1 MASPSSPLCPKC
13 RAPITPGAPQ
23 GLCPKCLLLAVAT
36 DAGPPS
42 PPPSQGPPPSPHD
55 LAPHFPDLEILD
67 LIGIGGM
74 GAVYKARQINLGRL
88 VALKILSRSLADD
101 PAFLERFEREA
112 RVLGRLNHTG
122 IVTIFDSGTA
132 GPFAYLL
139 MEFVDG
145 VNLRQAMQSGGFS
158 PMDALAVTREIC
170 SALEFAH
177 SQGILHRDIKPENI
191 LIDHSGHVKIADFGI
206 AKLIGDHGNDHAT
219 LTANG
224 AILGSMHYM
233 APEQF
238 DSPARIDHRADIY
251 SLGVVLYELL
261 TGELPIGRFK
271 PPSEKS
277 TADARIDEIV
287 MRTLE
292 RERDARFK
300 DVQQLKTHV
309 DAATRP
315 APPSNPA
322 PPDRKTTRLAN
333 TALLCT
339 TLSLIIAALGA
350 IPIYQIESINQSD
363 TPIHVSPLPIAALSL
378 FLIAITAIPGT
389 IFALR
394 TLRLLR
400 SPDSNPA
407 GLKRSIISA
416 LAWPAIVVALMLAF
430 AIATAFADNAVGTVW
445 RMLLAALLIVASGL
459 GITTIA
465 GLFRSMSARPP
476 AAAPT
481 RPRIWPFATAASLA
495 LLCSAAYLLKV
506 RSSNDSYLH
515 PSGTRMAMDISL
527 PPGTSLSYQL
537 IRVSSDGH
545 ESPMDINGRIFAPPD
560 SPLLAS
566 LVVLTTARWKNSALQ
581 QIEISHHSPTG
592 STSRKTIQL
601 DDPWKFTSS
610 GSAHLQLTQGLKER
624 AELAS
629 RSNWYGKK
637 LESLYLVTVASPP
650 PPDPAP

>member
-1 MASPSSPLCPKC
+1 
-13 RAPITPGAPQ
+13 
-23 GLCPKCLLLAVAT
+23 
-36 DAGPPS
+36 
-42 PPPSQGPPPSPHD
+42 
-55 LAPHFPDLEILD
+55 
-67 LIGIGGM
+67 M
-74 GAVYKARQINLGRL
+74 GAVYKARQLNLGRV

-219 LTANG
+219 LTTHG

-315 APPSNPA
+315 APPSSPA
-322 PPDRKTTRLAN
+322 LPDRKTTRLAS

-339 TLSLIIAALGA
+339 ALSLIIAALGA
-350 IPIYQIESINQSD
+350 IPIYQIESIHQRG
-363 TPIHVSPLPIAALSL
+363 TPIPIAAFSL

-389 IFALR
+389 ILALR
-394 TLRLLR
+394 ALRILR
-400 SPDSNPA
+400 TPDSHPA

-430 AIATAFADNAVGTVW
+430 AIATAFADNAVGTVS
-445 RMLLAALLIVASGL
+445 RLLLVALLVVASGL

-476 AAAPT
+476 SAAPT

-495 LLCSAAYLLKV
+495 LICSAAYLLKV
-506 RSSNDSYLH
+506 RSSNDTYLH
-515 PSGTRMAMDISL
+515 PSGTRTAMDISL
-527 PPGTSLSYQL
+527 QPGTSFSYQL
-537 IRVSSDGH
+537 IRVSTDGH
-545 ESPMDINGRIFAPPD
+545 ESPMNINGRIFAPPN

-566 LVVLTTARWKNSALQ
+566 LVVLTTDRWKNNAHQ
-581 QIEISHHSPTG
+581 QIEISHHSPVG
-592 STSRKTIQL
+592 STGRKTIQL
-601 DDPWKFTSS
+601 DEPWSFTSS
-610 GSAHLQLTQGLKER
+610 GSAQLQLTQGLKER
-624 AELAS
+624 SELAS

-637 LESLYLVTVASPP
+637 LESLYLETVASPP

>member
-1 MASPSSPLCPKC
+1 
-13 RAPITPGAPQ
+13 
-23 GLCPKCLLLAVAT
+23 
-36 DAGPPS
+36 
-42 PPPSQGPPPSPHD
+42 
-55 LAPHFPDLEILD
+55 
-67 LIGIGGM
+67 M
-74 GAVYKARQINLGRL
+74 GAVYKARQLNLGRV

-219 LTANG
+219 LTTHG

-315 APPSNPA
+315 APPSSPA
-322 PPDRKTTRLAN
+322 LPDRKTTRLAS

-339 TLSLIIAALGA
+339 ALSLIIAALGA
-350 IPIYQIESINQSD
+350 IPIYQIESIHQRG
-363 TPIHVSPLPIAALSL
+363 TPIPIAAFSL

-389 IFALR
+389 ILALR
-394 TLRLLR
+394 ALRILR
-400 SPDSNPA
+400 TPDSHPA

-430 AIATAFADNAVGTVW
+430 AIATAFADNAVGTVS
-445 RMLLAALLIVASGL
+445 RLLLVALLVVASGL

-476 AAAPT
+476 SAAPT

-495 LLCSAAYLLKV
+495 LICSAAYLLKV
-506 RSSNDSYLH
+506 RSSNDTYLH
-515 PSGTRMAMDISL
+515 PSGTRTAMDISL
-527 PPGTSLSYQL
+527 QPGTSFSYQL
-537 IRVSSDGH
+537 IRVSTDGH
-545 ESPMDINGRIFAPPD
+545 ESPMNINGRIFAPPN

-566 LVVLTTARWKNSALQ
+566 LVVLTTDRWKNNAHQ
-581 QIEISHHSPTG
+581 QIEISHHSPVG
-592 STSRKTIQL
+592 STGRKTIQL
-601 DDPWKFTSS
+601 DEPWSFTSS

-624 AELAS
+624 SELAS

-637 LESLYLVTVASPP
+637 LESLYLETVASPP

>member
-42 PPPSQGPPPSPHD
+42 PPPSQGPPPSTHD

-74 GAVYKARQINLGRL
+74 GAVYKARQLNLGRF

-191 LIDHSGHVKIADFGI
+191 LIDHSGQVKIADFGI

-219 LTANG
+219 LTTHG

-238 DSPARIDHRADIY
+238 DSPTRIDHRADIY

-309 DAATRP
+309 DAATHP
-315 APPSNPA
+315 APPANPA
-322 PPDRKTTRLAN
+322 PPDRKTTRLASN
-333 TALLCT
+333 ALLCSA
-339 TLSLIIAALGA
+339 LSLIIAALGA
-350 IPIYQIESINQSD
+350 IAVYQIESIHQPGP
-363 TPIHVSPLPIAALSL
+363 PIPVSPIPIAALSL
-378 FLIAITAIPGT
+378 ILIAITAIPGT

-394 TLRLLR
+394 ALRLLR
-400 SPDSNPA
+400 TPDSNPT
-407 GLKRSIISA
+407 GLKRSILSA

-430 AIATAFADNAVGTVW
+430 AIATAFADNAVGTVS
-445 RMLLAALLIVASGL
+445 RLLLVALLVVASGL

-476 AAAPT
+476 SAAPT
-481 RPRIWPFATAASLA
+481 RPRIWPFASAASLA
-495 LLCSAAYLLKV
+495 LICSTAYLLKV
-506 RSSNDSYLH
+506 RSSNDTYLH

-527 PPGTSLSYQL
+527 PPGTSLFYQL
-537 IRVSSDGH
+537 IRVSTDGH
-545 ESPMDINGRIFAPPD
+545 ESPMNINGRIFAPPG

-566 LVVLTTARWKNSALQ
+566 LVVLTTDRWKNNAHQ
-581 QIEISHHSPTG
+581 QIEISHHSPNG

-601 DDPWKFTSS
+601 DAPWTFTSS

-624 AELAS
+624 SELAS
-629 RSNWYGKK
+629 RSNWYGRK
-637 LESLYLVTVASPP
+637 LESLYLETVASPP

>member
-1 MASPSSPLCPKC
+1 
-13 RAPITPGAPQ
+13 
-23 GLCPKCLLLAVAT
+23 
-36 DAGPPS
+36 
-42 PPPSQGPPPSPHD
+42 
-55 LAPHFPDLEILD
+55 
-67 LIGIGGM
+67 M